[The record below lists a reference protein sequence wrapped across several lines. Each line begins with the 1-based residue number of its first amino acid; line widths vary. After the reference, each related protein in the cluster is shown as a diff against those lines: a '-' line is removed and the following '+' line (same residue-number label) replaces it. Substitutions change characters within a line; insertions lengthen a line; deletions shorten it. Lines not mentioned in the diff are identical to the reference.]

1 MLLYHGSNMTIEHPR
16 LLGQM
21 RGLDFGAGFY
31 LTTNEAQAV
40 RFSGIVVDRV
50 KSGAAMVSVYEFDM
64 ETAMKT
70 LLILKFEHADVEW
83 LHYII
88 DNRLKKYQGVLYDI
102 VIGPV
107 ANDRVMPAIQA
118 HLGGFLNEE
127 ATILTLK
134 TSKLTDQVC
143 LKSEQALSLLTFV
156 KSFETEG
163 AVGNG

>member
-1 MLLYHGSNMTIEHPR
+1 MLLYHGSNMSIEHPR
-16 LLGQM
+16 LLEQT

-40 RFSGIVVDRV
+40 RFSAIVADRA
-50 KSGAAMVSVYEFDM
+50 KSGNATVSVYEFDM
-64 ETAMKT
+64 ETAIKT
-70 LLILKFEHADVEW
+70 LLVRKFEHADVEW
-83 LHYII
+83 LHFII
-88 DNRLKKYQGVLYDI
+88 DNRLKKYQGVFYDI
-102 VIGPV
+102 VTGPV

-127 ATILTLK
+127 ATIVTLK
-134 TSKLTDQVC
+134 TGKLTDQVC